1 MCLQEAPGL
10 ASAGAGATAA
20 SGAGAI
26 AAAFAC
32 HVCSRGF
39 QSSEQLKKHE
49 QLSNLHKVGPLRRAS
64 TRLTTPDERSVY
76 LAHMPSSHINLQEN
90 LAKLAA
96 SGVAYK
102 DRAAERRIQNPG
114 FVDPTAPGIA
124 VRRHAGEEED
134 DEPYA
139 ADAVSCRWVLG

>member
-1 MCLQEAPGL
+1 M
-10 ASAGAGATAA
+10 
-20 SGAGAI
+20 
-26 AAAFAC
+26 
-32 HVCSRGF
+32 
-39 QSSEQLKKHE
+39 
-49 QLSNLHKVGPLRRAS
+49 
-64 TRLTTPDERSVY
+64 
-76 LAHMPSSHINLQEN
+76 INRQEN

-139 ADAVSCRWVLG
+139 ADAVSCRWVLGRVICGVGFVSGRHRDEAHLHSAGLGAN